1 MECYKEFFK
10 KFYPSV
16 CQKIFSEEL
25 TRKEVDFIE
34 KVMDLHSGAKILDLC
49 SGHGRHAIE
58 LAKRGYSVVCQD
70 FNRSV
75 LKLAEENAK
84 KAGVSIVTVC
94 SDMRKI
100 PFDEEFD
107 GIINMW
113 SSFGYF
119 KNKKEDSRVLSQVV
133 KALNPFGKF
142 FLDLDNRA
150 WIFQHFQ
157 EIQHYDFGQLKISGT
172 SCLKIKKS
180 RIQTEL
186 CLREKD
192 KKPKKIILVMR
203 YYSFQEMETLLTSVG
218 LQVEKVMG
226 GFKIKNENY
235 SDDSPRMIILSQ
247 KRIS

>member
-25 TRKEVDFIE
+25 TRKEVDFVE
-34 KVMDLHSGAKILDLC
+34 KVMSLHSGAKILDLC
-49 SGHGRHAIE
+49 SGYGWHAIE
-58 LAKRGYSVVCQD
+58 LAKRGYSVFCQD
-70 FNRSV
+70 FDRSI

-113 SSFGYF
+113 SSFGYL
-119 KNKKEDSRVLSQVV
+119 KNKEEDFKVLRQVV
-133 KALNPFGKF
+133 KALNPFGRF
-142 FLDLDNRA
+142 FLDLDNKT

-157 EIQHYDFGQLKISGT
+157 ETRNYDFGQLKVSGT
-172 SCLKIKKS
+172 SCI
-180 RIQTEL
+180 
-186 CLREKD
+186 D
-192 KKPKKIILVMR
+192 
-203 YYSFQEMETLLTSVG
+203 
-218 LQVEKVMG
+218 
-226 GFKIKNENY
+226 
-235 SDDSPRMIILSQ
+235 
-247 KRIS
+247 